1 MDTSQ
6 VQGRATNAVPE
17 WTKKQGLPS
26 ILTIQATGV
35 TLRTTEQANFRQGLI
50 VIDIQVR
57 TALDRFSESP
67 CQQIK

>member
-26 ILTIQATGV
+26 ILIIQATGV
-35 TLRTTEQANFRQGLI
+35 TNY
-50 VIDIQVR
+50 
-57 TALDRFSESP
+57 
-67 CQQIK
+67 